1 MYDIKTGFATMEK
14 TKMVQKSGELDNID
28 LLDRIHKDALRVL
41 EEVGVHVESQRVRR
55 LFEDTGM
62 AAYDEE
68 TKHLHILSPLIEQT
82 LSTAPKRD
90 KYWIPE
96 DSFGIG
102 GTAPFV
108 YDDTSCDL
116 IPPTFE
122 HLKKIATI
130 ANEADVVNFM
140 ARGVL
145 LKGEEIKVL
154 DTIIELCDKPVYAAV
169 ITEKGIARAKE
180 IVDTRGKLTIQFSII
195 NSPLNLIN
203 SMMDSFFSCVEKNIP
218 IYVSTMPM
226 AGLSAPYSM
235 SGLLTLTHAEGLFGV
250 ALTQLINPGV
260 TVVHAGLPSIANIG
274 KNYSVDLGMVSH
286 NIANLLQDK
295 INRKLGLPSIQTAC
309 TTSQD
314 HPNKKAEEDAVNGFS
329 IMKKYGFHHMRHC
342 FGFLREL
349 ISFSIAKLERHID
362 LCRETMPD
370 EAPEFSIE
378 PYDPEG
384 FDCIARNSSNP
395 NYMRDDHTLRN
406 TGKAFKLP
414 SFRRKPMGVKLSC

>member
-1 MYDIKTGFATMEK
+1 MFHLNTESTINAKFNMD
-14 TKMVQKSGELDNID
+14 KMNTDLDNID
-28 LLDRIHKDALRVL
+28 LLDQVHQDSLRVL
-41 EEVGVHVESQRVRR
+41 EEVGVRVESQRVREI
-55 LFEDTGM
+55 FEDTGL
-62 AAYDEE
+62 AAYDEGS
-68 TKHLHILSPLIEQT
+68 KHLHILRPLIEQA

-90 KYWIPE
+90 NYWIPE
-96 DSFGIG
+96 NSFGIG

-108 YDDTSCDL
+108 YDDETGDL

-122 HLKKIATI
+122 HLKKIAII
-130 ANEADVVNFM
+130 ANEADVVDFM

-145 LKGEEIKVL
+145 LKGEEVKVM
-154 DTIIELCDKPVYAAV
+154 DTIIEHCDKPIYAAV
-169 ITEKGIARAKE
+169 LTEKGISRAKE

-203 SMMDSFFSCVEKNIP
+203 SMVDPFFSCVEKNIP

-250 ALTQLINPGV
+250 VLTQLINPGV
-260 TVVHAGLPSIANIG
+260 TVVHAGLPSIANIQ
-274 KNYSVDLGMVSH
+274 KNYAVDLGMVSH
-286 NIANLLQDK
+286 NVANLLQEK

-314 HPNKKAEEDAVNGFS
+314 HPNKRAEQDAINGFS
-329 IMKKYGFHHMRHC
+329 VMKKYGFHQMRHC

-349 ISFSIAKLERHID
+349 ISFSIAKLEKHIH
-362 LCRETMPD
+362 LCRETTPEHAPD
-370 EAPEFSIE
+370 LRIE
-378 PYDPEG
+378 PYDEEG

-395 NYMRDDHTLRN
+395 NFMRDDHTLKY
-406 TGKAFKLP
+406 TGRAF
-414 SFRRKPMGVKLSC
+414 SE